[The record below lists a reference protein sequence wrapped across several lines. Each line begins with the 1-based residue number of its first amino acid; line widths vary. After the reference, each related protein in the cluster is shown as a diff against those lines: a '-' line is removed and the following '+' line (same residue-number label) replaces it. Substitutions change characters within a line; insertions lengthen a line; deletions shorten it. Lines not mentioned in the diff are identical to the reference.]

1 MPPEE
6 SAHAEASALSFAT
19 SATLLDR
26 GPKLPGE
33 PGSRTRFW

>member
-1 MPPEE
+1 MPPAE
-6 SAHAEASALSFAT
+6 SAHAEASAPSFA
-19 SATLLDR
+19 ARAALLDR